1 MKLDLGSLVKAAG
14 SLERAVGAATDRPRM
29 DALDDDQRDAIRAG
43 VIQNF
48 EFTYEL
54 SWKMLKRHLELFS
67 PAAADIDL
75 LSFRDL
81 IRVGAEH
88 GLVTDPERWFEYR
101 RQRNITSHAYDQ
113 DKADGVFV
121 AAVRFVGDA
130 RDLLER
136 LQARNGD

>member
-1 MKLDLGSLVKAAG
+1 MKLDLSSLIKAVD

-29 DALDDDQRDAIRAG
+29 DALDDDQKDAIRAG

-54 SWKMLKRHLELFS
+54 CWKMLKRQLEMFS
-67 PAAADIDL
+67 PGAADIDH
-75 LSFRDL
+75 LSFSDL

-88 GLVTDPERWFEYR
+88 GLVADPERWFEYR
-101 RQRNITSHAYDQ
+101 RQRNITSHAYDEA
-113 DKADGVFV
+113 KADGVFA
-121 AAVRFVGDA
+121 AAVAFVGDA

-136 LQARNGD
+136 LRERNGD